1 MKKYTAIPI
10 LALALSGCG
19 TTKEVI
25 VIEKQSPVGTSVK
38 PVPKQVGIVGVW
50 SGSSYGESINVKF
63 GSNGSLILNNAA
75 GANSGSWSSQGS
87 NRFAVNIAG
96 QSGSMV
102 LLNSSTASLNI
113 GGSTIELRK

>member
-1 MKKYTAIPI
+1 MKRYIVIPI
-10 LALALSGCG
+10 ITVGLSGCPPPPPPPPPPPS
-19 TTKEVI
+19 V
-25 VIEKQSPVGTSVK
+25 VGNAQRL
-38 PVPKQVGIVGVW
+38 VPKQVGIVGVW

-87 NRFAVNIAG
+87 GRFAVNIAG

-113 GGSTIELRK
+113 GGSTIELRR